1 MPQSNLKLSGQKL
14 ASADLDKKKITYPE
28 RYQFFDDAYAKQH
41 GYWINNAS
49 ARKRLNFEAR
59 IAKIIFE
66 YKKHYNTAYLLGDD
80 FINIGVGDVEF
91 YDIFAQIN
99 IASTVAKILI
109 RLRNQEKA
117 INYFND
123 IKILGSYFQDS
134 NFVFR
139 DIFKKYVDQKIFK
152 NCFHPY
158 IRLVLNGNDEYLLH
172 AMASE
177 EYKQAEAYFIRSA
190 NSERKRVN
198 DFLSEKFIGNKNIFI
213 CRMDV
218 LLQSAGS
225 FKASERI
232 SLEEYRR
239 NIGQFFEGLGLFDS
253 ALEMVFPSAVLEG
266 NLRPSN
272 SPVGQILLVST
283 EKVAANLKKLKEFA
297 GQAKH
302 RGLLDF
308 VPTQPLAKGLVPSVD
323 GLCQFTPATAE
334 GIGWLA
340 EFLTLERRFVAPG
353 KTGDANAGS
362 IHCMRDVK
370 LKR

>member
-1 MPQSNLKLSGQKL
+1 MAQSNLKLSGQKL
-14 ASADLDKKKITYPE
+14 ASAHLDKNKITYPE
-28 RYQFFDDAYAKQH
+28 RYQFFDDAYAKEH

-49 ARKRLNFEAR
+49 ARKRLNSEAL

-66 YKKHYNTAYLLGDD
+66 YKKHYNSTYLLGDN
-80 FINIGVGDVEF
+80 FINFDIGDFEF
-91 YDIFAQIN
+91 YDAFAQVN
-99 IASTVAKILI
+99 ISSTVAKILI
-109 RLRNQEKA
+109 RLKNQEKI

-123 IKILGSYFQDS
+123 INVLS
-134 NFVFR
+134 NYLQESIFVIR
-139 DIFKKYVDQKIFK
+139 DNFKKYKDQKIFEYSV
-152 NCFHPY
+152 HPY
-158 IRLVLNGNDEYLLH
+158 INLILNSSDEYLLQN
-172 AMASE
+172 MALE

-198 DFLSEKFIGNKNIFI
+198 DFLSEKFIGKKNIFI
-213 CRMDV
+213 CRLDV

-232 SLEEYRR
+232 SLEVYRR

-253 ALEMVFPSAVLEG
+253 ALEMLFPSAVLEG

-283 EKVAANLKKLKEFA
+283 EKVAANLEKLKEFA

>member
-1 MPQSNLKLSGQKL
+1 MAQSNLKLSGHKI
-14 ASADLDKKKITYPE
+14 ASAHLDKKKANYPE
-28 RYQFFDDAYAKQH
+28 RYQFFDDAYAKEH
-41 GYWINNAS
+41 GYWLNNAS

-66 YKKHYNTAYLLGDD
+66 YKKHYNSTYLLGED
-80 FINIGVGDVEF
+80 FLNLGIGDFEF
-91 YDIFAQIN
+91 YDAFAQASIS
-99 IASTVAKILI
+99 STVAKILI
-109 RLRNQEKA
+109 RLKNQEKT

-123 IKILGSYFQDS
+123 INFLS
-134 NFVFR
+134 NYLQESIFVLR
-139 DIFKKYVDQKIFK
+139 DNFKKYKDQKIFEHS
-152 NCFHPY
+152 FHPY
-158 IRLVLNGNDEYLLH
+158 INLILNSSDEYLLQT
-172 AMASE
+172 MALE
-177 EYKQAEAYFIRSA
+177 EYKQSEAFFIRSA

-198 DFLSEKFIGNKNIFI
+198 DFLSDKFIGKKNIFI
-213 CRMDV
+213 CRLDV
-218 LLQSAGS
+218 LLNSAGS
-225 FKASERI
+225 ASASERI
-232 SLEEYRR
+232 SLEAYRR
-239 NIGQFFEGLGLFDS
+239 YIGQFFETLGVFDS
-253 ALEMVFPSAVLEG
+253 ALEVVFPSAVLER

-283 EKVAANLKKLKEFA
+283 EKVSANFKRLKEFA
-297 GQAKH
+297 AQTK
-302 RGLLDF
+302 RCGLLDF
-308 VPTQPLAKGLVPSVD
+308 VPAQPLAKGLVPSVD

>member
-1 MPQSNLKLSGQKL
+1 MTQSNPKLSGLKR
-14 ASADLDKKKITYPE
+14 ATPNSDKKKIIYPAK
-28 RYQFFDDAYAKQH
+28 YQFFDDTYAKQH

-49 ARKRLNFEAR
+49 ARKKLNFEACK
-59 IAKIIFE
+59 AKIIFE
-66 YKKHYNTAYLLGDD
+66 YKYHYNSIFLVEGD
-80 FINIGVGDVEF
+80 FIDLGVGYYEF
-91 YDIFAQIN
+91 YDIFAQVN
-99 IASTVAKILI
+99 IASTIAKILI
-109 RLRNQEKA
+109 RLEKQGKA

-123 IKILGSYFQDS
+123 INLLSKCLKDS
-134 NFVFR
+134 NFILRNSFE
-139 DIFKKYVDQKIFK
+139 KYKNQKIFE

-158 IRLVLNGNDEYLLH
+158 INLIFNINDKYLLQEID
-172 AMASE
+172 SE
-177 EYKQAEAYFIRSA
+177 EYKKSEANFIRSA
-190 NSERKRVN
+190 NNERAHIN

-213 CRMDV
+213 CRLDV
-218 LLQSAGS
+218 LLQGAGS

-239 NIGQFFEGLGLFDS
+239 NIWQFFEGLGLFDS

-297 GQAKH
+297 GQVKH

-353 KTGDANAGS
+353 KAGDANAGS